1 MQSARNR
8 AGRRIASPLV
18 IHMLPMSKSNDLPM
32 AYRSS
37 VAKPL
42 PVKYQKT
49 EHFRFNIEA
58 THLLGVENLEPVQ

>member
-1 MQSARNR
+1 MRFLR
-8 AGRRIASPLV
+8 AFRSLTKSQA
-18 IHMLPMSKSNDLPM
+18 MSKSNDLPM
-32 AYRSS
+32 AYRPS